1 MWQGGEGLG
10 RECVTY
16 SLVHLRILH
25 SSADLDLC
33 GRGDMLCVC
42 GELLLSVGHDV
53 RSGPR
58 IRPLVPVSPPQP
70 VEGVL
75 DGADGVL

>member
-42 GELLLSVGHDV
+42 VCVCVCV
-53 RSGPR
+53 RVR
-58 IRPLVPVSPPQP
+58 VC
-70 VEGVL
+70 VENWV
-75 DGADGVL
+75 